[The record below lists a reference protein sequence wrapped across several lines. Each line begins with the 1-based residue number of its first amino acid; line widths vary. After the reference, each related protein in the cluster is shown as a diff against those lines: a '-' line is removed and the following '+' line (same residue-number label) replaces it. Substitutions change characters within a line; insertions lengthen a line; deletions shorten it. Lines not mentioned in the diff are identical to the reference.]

1 MSAGAI
7 RITGAR
13 ITPVAFVDPPLLN
26 TVGVHQPFALRAII
40 QLDTDAGLVGLGETY
55 ADTRHLAR
63 LQAAAGAIAG
73 QDVFA
78 LNAIRAVI
86 ADRLRGDDAAV
97 GTAGM
102 ITTASVV
109 DQVFSPFEVACLDVQ
124 GHATGRPVS
133 DLLGGKVRDAV
144 PFSAYLFYKWAAHPS
159 SPSLGSPQPD
169 GWGEA
174 IDPAGIVAQAKRMIA
189 EYGFTAIK
197 LKGGV
202 FPPDEEMKAIEAL
215 HEAFPNHPL
224 RLDPNAAW
232 TPQTSVKVA
241 AGLAGVLEYLED
253 PTPGLDGM
261 AEVARQS
268 PMPLATNMC
277 VVAFDQLKPAIAKDS
292 VSVVLSDHHYWG
304 GLQRS
309 RLLAGICDTFGL
321 GLSMHS
327 NSHLGISLAAMVHLA
342 GATPNLTYACDTHWP
357 WKTEDVVKPGVL
369 AIRDGSVALPTTP
382 GLGIEIDDEALD
394 ALHEQYVRCGIR
406 DRDDTGYMQ
415 SVDPDFRAISPRW

>member
-1 MSAGAI
+1 MAAAAI
-7 RITGAR
+7 RITGAH

-26 TVGVHQPFALRAII
+26 TVGVHQPYALRAII

-55 ADTRHLAR
+55 ADAAHLAR
-63 LQAAAGAIAG
+63 LGAAAEAITG
-73 QDVFA
+73 LDVFA
-78 LNAIRAVI
+78 LNAIRAAI
-86 ADRLRGDDAAV
+86 ADCLRGDSRAV

-102 ITTASVV
+102 ISTASAV

-124 GHATGRPVS
+124 GHATSRPVS

-144 PFSAYLFYKWAAHPS
+144 PFSAYLFYKWAAHP
-159 SPSLGSPQPD
+159 GAEPD
-169 GWGEA
+169 AWGEA
-174 IDPAGIVAQAKRMIA
+174 LDPAGIVAQAKRMIG
-189 EYGFTAIK
+189 EYGFSAIK

-215 HEAFPNHPL
+215 REAFPGHPL

-241 AGLAGVLEYLED
+241 AGLAGILEYLED
-253 PTPGLDGM
+253 PTPDLDGM
-261 AEVARQS
+261 AEVAKQS

-277 VVAFDQLKPAIAKDS
+277 VVAFDQLAPAIAKQS
-292 VSVVLSDHHYWG
+292 VGVVLSDHHYWG

-342 GATPNLTYACDTHWP
+342 GATPNLSYACDTHWP
-357 WKTEDVVKPGVL
+357 WKTEEVVRPGVL
-369 AIRDGSVALPTTP
+369 EIRDGAVLVPSTP
-382 GLGIEIDDEALD
+382 GLGIEIDDDALG
-394 ALHEQYVRCGIR
+394 ALHEQYLRCGIR

-415 SVDPDFRAISPRW
+415 SIDPGYRALSPRW

>member
-1 MSAGAI
+1 MSAI

-63 LQAAAGAIAG
+63 LAAAADAITG
-73 QDVFA
+73 LDVFA
-78 LNAIRAVI
+78 LNAIRAAI
-86 ADRLRGDDAAV
+86 ADKLKGDDAAV

-102 ITTASVV
+102 ITTASAV

-133 DLLGGKVRDAV
+133 DLLGGAVRDAV
-144 PFSAYLFYKWAAHPS
+144 PFSAYLFYKWATHPRQEPDS
-159 SPSLGSPQPD
+159 WGAALDPD
-169 GWGEA
+169 GL
-174 IDPAGIVAQAKRMIA
+174 VAQARRMIG

-202 FPPDEEMKAIEAL
+202 FPPEEEMAAIEAL
-215 HEAFPNHPL
+215 HEAFPDHPL

-241 AGLAGVLEYLED
+241 TGLAGILEYLED
-253 PTPGLDGM
+253 PTPGIDGM
-261 AEVARQS
+261 AEVAAQA

-277 VVAFDQLKPAIAKDS
+277 VVAFDQLAPAVAAGAVK
-292 VSVVLSDHHYWG
+292 VVLSDHHYWG
-304 GLQRS
+304 GLHRS
-309 RLLAGICDTFGL
+309 RLLAGICETFGL

-342 GATPNLTYACDTHWP
+342 AATPNLTYACDTHWP
-357 WKTEDVVKPGVL
+357 WKAEDVVAQGVL
-369 AIRDGSVALPTTP
+369 SIRDGSVAVPVTP
-382 GLGIEIDDEALD
+382 GLGVELDREAL
-394 ALHEQYVRCGIR
+394 ATLHEQYLRCGIR
-406 DRDDTGYMQ
+406 DRDDTGYMR
-415 SVDPDFRAISPRW
+415 SVDPAFAAVSPRW

>member
-1 MSAGAI
+1 MSAI

-26 TVGVHQPFALRAII
+26 TVGVHQPYALRAII

-63 LQAAAGAIAG
+63 LNAAAAAVTGL
-73 QDVFA
+73 DVFA
-78 LNAIRAVI
+78 LNEIRAAI
-86 ADRLRGDDAAV
+86 AVRLAGDDAAV

-102 ITTASVV
+102 ITTASAV
-109 DQVFSPFEVACLDVQ
+109 DQVLSPFEVACLDVQ
-124 GHATGRPVS
+124 GRALGRPVS

-144 PFSAYLFYKWAAHPS
+144 PFSAYLFYKWAGHPGAE
-159 SPSLGSPQPD
+159 PDRFGEALDPD
-169 GWGEA
+169 GL
-174 IDPAGIVAQAKRMIA
+174 VAQARRIVD

-197 LKGGV
+197 VKGGV
-202 FPPDEEMKAIEAL
+202 FAPEEEMAGIEAL
-215 HEAFPNHPL
+215 ARAFPGVPL

-232 TPQTSVKVA
+232 TPQTSIKVA
-241 AGLAGVLEYLED
+241 TGLAGILEYLED

-261 AEVARQS
+261 AEVAAQS

-277 VVAFDQLKPAIAKDS
+277 VVAFDQLKPAVLKNS
-292 VSVVLSDHHYWG
+292 VKVVLSDHHYWG

-309 RLLAGICDTFGL
+309 RLLAGICETFGL

-357 WKTEDVVKPGVL
+357 WKTEDVVKDGAL
-369 AIRDGSVALPTTP
+369 AFVDGSVPVPTGP
-382 GLGIEIDDEALD
+382 GLGVEIDEDSLA
-394 ALHEQYVRCGIR
+394 ALHEQYMTCGIR

-415 SVDPDFRAISPRW
+415 TVDPNFALASPRW

>member
-1 MSAGAI
+1 MAPI

-26 TVGVHQPFALRAII
+26 TVGVHQPYALRAII

-63 LQAAAGAIAG
+63 LNAAAEAITG
-73 QDVFA
+73 LDVFA
-78 LNAIRAVI
+78 LNEIRAAI
-86 ADRLRGDDAAV
+86 AVRLAGDDAAV

-102 ITTASVV
+102 ITTASAV
-109 DQVFSPFEVACLDVQ
+109 DQVLSPFEVASLDVQ
-124 GHATGRPVS
+124 GHTLGRPVS

-144 PFSAYLFYKWAAHPS
+144 PFSAYLFYKWAAHP
-159 SPSLGSPQPD
+159 GGQPD
-169 GWGEA
+169 TFGEA
-174 IDPAGIVAQAKRMIA
+174 LDPAGLVAQARRIID

-202 FPPDEEMKAIEAL
+202 FPPEEEMAAIEAL
-215 HEAFPNHPL
+215 AEAFPGMPL

-241 AGLAGVLEYLED
+241 SGLAGILQYLED

-261 AEVARQS
+261 AEVAAQS

-277 VVAFDQLKPAIAKDS
+277 VVAFDQLAPAVAKGS
-292 VSVVLSDHHYWG
+292 VKVVLSDHHYWG

-309 RLLAGICDTFGL
+309 RLLAGICETFGL

-357 WKTEDVVKPGVL
+357 WKTEEVVKDGVL
-369 AIRDGSVALPTTP
+369 RFVDGSVPVPTTP
-382 GLGIEIDDEALD
+382 GLGVEIDEDSLA
-394 ALHEQYVRCGIR
+394 ALHEQYLHCGIR
-406 DRDDTGYMQ
+406 DRDDTGYMKT
-415 SVDPDFRAISPRW
+415 VDPNFELVSPRW